1 MGRLLTAVIALGVL
15 GYMAYYAM
23 YHRGPGASEGTPKQ
37 QLDNVRGK
45 AKEIEANDKKY
56 VEGVEKRMNG
66 EAGDLQPSP

>member
-15 GYMAYYAM
+15 GYLAYYTM
-23 YHRGPGASEGTPKQ
+23 YHRGPGGSAETPHQ
-37 QLDNVRGK
+37 QLENVRNK

-66 EAGDLQPSP
+66 EAGPLQPAE

>member
-23 YHRGPGASEGTPKQ
+23 YVRNAEGKAETPKER
-37 QLDNVRGK
+37 LENVRAK
-45 AKEIEANDKKY
+45 AKDIEANDKAY

-66 EAGDLQPSP
+66 QE

>member
-15 GYMAYYAM
+15 GYMAYYTM
-23 YHRGPGASEGTPKQ
+23 YVRNAQGVPESPKQ
-37 QLDNVRGK
+37 RLDNVREK

-66 EAGDLQPSP
+66 EAGPLQPAE